1 QRKDYEDQLKKL
13 ALRDSL
19 TGLPNRL
26 LLATQLGQALERA
39 YREKT
44 QVAVLFI
51 DLDRFKMVND
61 EHGHETGDELLR
73 QVAARLQSCVRA
85 SDLVARLGGDGFV
98 VVLPGLALPHD
109 AAMVA
114 DKIVTAAAQPFTI
127 DELQLQLGA
136 SAGIALYP
144 EHAEEAEALLRHADE
159 ALYRVKNTGRNGY
172 AFWEP
177 S

>member
-1 QRKDYEDQLKKL
+1 DLFFRRLAGSLALKGHWEGEVWAMRKNGEVFPELLSLSVIRNEADEIVNHVAVFNDISQRKDYEDQLKKL

-61 EHGHETGDELLR
+61 EHGHETGDGLLR

-85 SDLVARLGGDGFV
+85 SDLVARLGGDEF
-98 VVLPGLALPHD
+98 
-109 AAMVA
+109 
-114 DKIVTAAAQPFTI
+114 
-127 DELQLQLGA
+127 
-136 SAGIALYP
+136 
-144 EHAEEAEALLRHADE
+144 
-159 ALYRVKNTGRNGY
+159 
-172 AFWEP
+172 
-177 S
+177 